1 MPFVRTVR
9 QLPVKASAPEGAAL
23 ASEAKAQDDADEKA
37 AAKAAIEAD
46 GYKRVNVLGRSG
58 DGIWRAKAYRGTT
71 MVGLTV
77 DGSGRVSLD

>member
-1 MPFVRTVR
+1 
-9 QLPVKASAPEGAAL
+9 LPVKAVAPEIAVPDA
-23 ASEAKAQDDADEKA
+23 EARAQDDAGEKA

-46 GYKRVNVLGRSG
+46 GYKRVNVVGRSG